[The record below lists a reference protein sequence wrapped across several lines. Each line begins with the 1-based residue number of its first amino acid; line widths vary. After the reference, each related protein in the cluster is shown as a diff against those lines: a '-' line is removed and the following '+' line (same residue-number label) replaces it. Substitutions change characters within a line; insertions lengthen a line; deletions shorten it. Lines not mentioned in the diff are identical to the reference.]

1 MDGTYKYIKY
11 VVTIFKLLIS
21 PIMIRLLDRSF
32 NRIKFQRRTCS
43 EKHGLGFIRL
53 AIANSKSLFMEYLI
67 IFVVYD
73 AVYQLRK
80 FDTTL
85 HFYNKLQ
92 VFPGNVDQNN
102 ITKNSL
108 KEFSSAKFI
117 RFQPIAYNSWKA
129 LRVEVYGIVPTKG
142 IFLLSFLSPSETTL
156 SSK

>member
-1 MDGTYKYIKY
+1 MN
-11 VVTIFKLLIS
+11 
-21 PIMIRLLDRSF
+21 RSF
-32 NRIKFQRRTCS
+32 NCIKFQRRTCS

-80 FDTTL
+80 FDTML
-85 HFYNKLQ
+85 HFSNKLQ

-117 RFQPIAYNSWKA
+117 RFQPTAYNSWKA